1 MTEETW
7 AATASRTCGQY
18 LIQDLGFKVRAHTAL
33 SSSTANFVAAGKIL
47 FCTSARE
54 ERSHSQSRVCTATRR
69 GPGWPDLK
77 SHVTRHTS
85 HITNHTSHVTRHK
98 SQITRHTSH
107 ITHHKSHITRHKSH
121 VTHHTSHITNH
132 TSHITNHSSHATHLK
147 KKRRSRQL
155 QPTSASPPALHGVS
169 THTMCTARHS

>member
-7 AATASRTCGQY
+7 AATASRTCGQD
-18 LIQDLGFKVRAHTAL
+18 LTQDLGFKVRAHTAL

-85 HITNHTSHVTRHK
+85 QITHHTSHVTNHTSHITHHTSHV
-98 SQITRHTSH
+98 TRHTSH
-107 ITHHKSHITRHKSH
+107 ITHHTSHITHHTSQI
-121 VTHHTSHITNH
+121 THHKSHITNH
-132 TSHITNHSSHATHLK
+132 TSHITHHTSHLQQPNHETREILVK
-147 KKRRSRQL
+147 
-155 QPTSASPPALHGVS
+155 
-169 THTMCTARHS
+169 